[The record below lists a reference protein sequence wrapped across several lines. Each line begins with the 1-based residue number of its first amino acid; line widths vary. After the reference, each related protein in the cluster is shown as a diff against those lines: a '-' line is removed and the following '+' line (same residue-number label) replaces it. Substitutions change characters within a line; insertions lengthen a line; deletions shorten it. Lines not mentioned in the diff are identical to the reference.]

1 MVTVVQ
7 LRGERRRSFRAVRTS
22 LNKVRK
28 AMNLLHRELSR
39 RLEGHYTELLDV
51 ADAQRVV
58 DKSQAMDT
66 LWQEFKTSVLRNLEA
81 FFR

>member
-7 LRGERRRSFRAVRTS
+7 LRAERRRSFRAVRVS

-28 AMNLLHRELSR
+28 AMNLLHRQLDS

-51 ADAQRVV
+51 NDAQKVV
-58 DKSQAMDT
+58 DYSQSMDT
-66 LWQEFKTSVLRNLEA
+66 LWQEYKNFVLANLKV
-81 FFR
+81 FFS